1 MCDAHTHTYTH
12 MCVSLSLCV
21 GGWVGGR
28 SGKVR
33 EGGEKEAALTVKKN
47 QTLDTVSRDA
57 AVCFLQPGDI
67 LRF

>member
-12 MCVSLSLCV
+12 MCVSLSVCV

-33 EGGEKEAALTVKKN
+33 EGGEKEAALTVKKPN
-47 QTLDTVSRDA
+47 
-57 AVCFLQPGDI
+57 P
-67 LRF
+67 